1 MEEETVRFLLDRS
14 HSLTAQGAGTKPP
27 AGGRTWLIPANPKY
41 YDVEAAFAA
50 QDTIRWKQSSRVAV
64 GDTIYLY
71 VAAPVSAILYQCKA
85 VEVDIPFRR
94 TGGPVKLER
103 VMEIQ
108 RLHQFRPD
116 QLTLDVLRSHGV
128 YAVRGPRS
136 VPEPLL
142 EEIHFL
148 LRQAGKEVP

>member
-1 MEEETVRFLLDRS
+1 
-14 HSLTAQGAGTKPP
+14 
-27 AGGRTWLIPANPKY
+27 
-41 YDVEAAFAA
+41 
-50 QDTIRWKQSSRVAV
+50 
-64 GDTIYLY
+64 
-71 VAAPVSAILYQCKA
+71 
-85 VEVDIPFRR
+85 
-94 TGGPVKLER
+94 
-103 VMEIQ
+103 MEIQ

-128 YAVRGPRS
+128 YSVRGPRS

>member
-1 MEEETVRFLLDRS
+1 M
-14 HSLTAQGAGTKPP
+14 
-27 AGGRTWLIPANPKY
+27 
-41 YDVEAAFAA
+41 EAAFAA

-71 VAAPVSAILYQCKA
+71 VAAPVSSILYQCKA